1 MRRVFAA
8 MVGDLFHFGHVEFL
22 RRARAL
28 GDHLTVGLVTDRRAA
43 SYKRTPIL
51 SYEERKAVVSACRY
65 VDAVVPLDRNVTDDF
80 MREGNYAL
88 RAYGV
93 ANEAENERYL
103 ATLLADMNP
112 DYLRRIPYSDGIST
126 SVIIERIRAHE
137 DI

>member
-1 MRRVFAA
+1 MQRVFAA

-43 SYKRTPIL
+43 SYKRPPIL
-51 SYEERKAVVSACRY
+51 TYEERKAVISACRY
-65 VDAVVPLDRNVTDDF
+65 VNEVVPLDRNVTDDF

-88 RAYGV
+88 RAYG
-93 ANEAENERYL
+93 AASEAENERYL

-112 DYLRRIPYSDGIST
+112 DHLRRIPYTDGIST
-126 SVIIERIRAHE
+126 SGIIERIRARG